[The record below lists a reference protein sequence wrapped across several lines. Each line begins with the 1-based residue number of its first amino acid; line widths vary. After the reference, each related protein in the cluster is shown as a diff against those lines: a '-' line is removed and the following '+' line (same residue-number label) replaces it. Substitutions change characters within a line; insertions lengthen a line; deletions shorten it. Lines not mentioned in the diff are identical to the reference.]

1 MKRVPALVA
10 ARSFLARR
18 RESAGSEFQFGLP
31 RGSSQGHNPITWS
44 LGLGRALC
52 SNNPAMLPNHALN
65 RTHNG
70 MPPTGLISFWPSG
83 VMPLRAG

>member
-1 MKRVPALVA
+1 MKRALALVA
-10 ARSFLARR
+10 ARGYLAQWRG
-18 RESAGSEFQFGLP
+18 SAGGEIRFGLP

-44 LGLGRALC
+44 LGLVPALC
-52 SNNPAMLPNHALN
+52 SSNPALRPNPALN

-83 VMPLRAG
+83 VMPSRAG